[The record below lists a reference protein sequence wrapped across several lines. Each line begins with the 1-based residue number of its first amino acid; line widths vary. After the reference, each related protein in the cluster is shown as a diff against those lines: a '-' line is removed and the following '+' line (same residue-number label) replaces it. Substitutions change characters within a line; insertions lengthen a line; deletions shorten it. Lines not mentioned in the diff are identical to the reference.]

1 MCEVIAL
8 TPRTLSR
15 LAPAGGSAEILFFMG
30 VRYHRM
36 SDDEFE
42 QATARNPARP
52 VKTAKA
58 KAARQAREQA

>member
-8 TPRTLSR
+8 TPRSVPRPT
-15 LAPAGGSAEILFFMG
+15 AMAGSAEILFFMG

-42 QATARNPARP
+42 LAMARKPVRP
-52 VKTAKA
+52 AKA
-58 KAARQAREQA
+58 KTQRPARKRA